1 MATDATGQGEGQAA
15 AARRDDTRPDA
26 AWKNI
31 QKSAF
36 CRWANEH
43 LKSADLEITELE
55 TDLGDG
61 IRLIRLAEALA
72 GEKITQRYNARPTNR
87 TQKLEN
93 ITMCLQFLERQQKVR
108 IVNIG
113 KHARTSRDIS
123 NLSPE
128 PPNGACVLKKGR
140 LHRPFPFLAKRS
152 FLQKVKYGRFCIFLE
167 RQNPRCSAYGSLR
180 SVDYLTQAYYTSV
193 TNFKIAAALDI
204 MKCL

>member
-113 KHARTSRDIS
+113 KHARTSRDNIC

-128 PPNGACVLKKGR
+128 PPNGDCVLKNEDYTD
-140 LHRPFPFLAKRS
+140 PFHFWL
-152 FLQKVKYGRFCIFLE
+152 KVCRKKNTDAF
-167 RQNPRCSAYGSLR
+167 AYSWKDR
-180 SVDYLTQAYYTSV
+180 IRV
-193 TNFKIAAALDI
+193 AAPTDHFAVSI
-204 MKCL
+204 T